1 MGTRHSAS
9 GIRDPLFPL
18 MKLTVKLFGTLSQNV
33 LNYQPDQGL
42 ELTLPK
48 GSSVADL
55 LALLNIPGPQGETVV
70 LDGRLL
76 SKEELLIDGSL
87 IQIFQALHGG

>member
-1 MGTRHSAS
+1 
-9 GIRDPLFPL
+9 
-18 MKLTVKLFGTLSQNV
+18 MKLTVKLFGTLGQNF

-42 ELTLPK
+42 EITLPE

-55 LALLNIPGPQGETVV
+55 LALIDTSGPKGETVV

-76 SKEELLIDGSL
+76 SKETILIDGSL